1 MTLFLLMH
9 NSYAYFLLPII
20 TIITII
26 FKTFVQINHHSL
38 FLFFQ
43 VIENDIKRRCSLTR
57 WLMKILYETRWSK
70 KKFDGG
76 TLLDENRPVRR
87 RNRGIDLLVDYE
99 SSKLSRWQPSSTS
112 LNGPHCLKESGTRLF
127 RLSCNNFTIFR
138 PSVLSGHCIHLE
150 ESIKNE
156 SRLVYSLLIRKFWK
170 IY

>member
-1 MTLFLLMH
+1 MHIFFFLC
-9 NSYAYFLLPII
+9 
-20 TIITII
+20 ITII

-99 SSKLSRWQPSSTS
+99 SSHVDNRRRPLSMS
-112 LNGPHCLKESGTRLF
+112 LIVSRSRARASFASLVTILQFFVLQFYRAIASISKNRLKTNRDSF
-127 RLSCNNFTIFR
+127 I
-138 PSVLSGHCIHLE
+138 V
-150 ESIKNE
+150 
-156 SRLVYSLLIRKFWK
+156 FW
-170 IY
+170 